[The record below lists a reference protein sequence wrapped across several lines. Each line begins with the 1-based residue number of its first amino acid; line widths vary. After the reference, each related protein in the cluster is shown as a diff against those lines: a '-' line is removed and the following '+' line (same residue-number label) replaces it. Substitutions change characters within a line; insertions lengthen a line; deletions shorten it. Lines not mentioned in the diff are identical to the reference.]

1 MRRRVPGECLACDV
15 TLLWPV
21 CAAADARLGWMGD
34 IEDADHDNAHAVG
47 ELGRL
52 DPAYSRSERVRARA
66 KALAKG
72 AAQMEEV
79 FEKVRLP
86 RVCDQP
92 CACVFWCALADV
104 GPFLC
109 SAWPRSWPKGARRAS
124 RTRCC
129 SRD

>member
-1 MRRRVPGECLACDV
+1 M
-15 TLLWPV
+15 
-21 CAAADARLGWMGD
+21 GWMGD

-66 KALAKG
+66 KALARG

-79 FEKVRLP
+79 FEKVRLA

-92 CACVFWCALADV
+92 CACSF
-104 GPFLC
+104 
-109 SAWPRSWPKGARRAS
+109 
-124 RTRCC
+124 
-129 SRD
+129 